1 MKFKMSE
8 KSLFAVLLRSPWWW
22 SFLIAAVLVL
32 LARVFLPEAFR
43 AVGMLSALPFAV
55 LSIIA
60 AWRQRDKPSPERVS
74 RALTQLASMSWKQFL
89 PIMEQAF
96 VQQGFIVT
104 PLNSN
109 LADLQLE
116 KSGRVTLVSCKR
128 WKAATLGVEVLRDL
142 KAMQVSEEAS
152 YAACISLSL
161 PTGVA
166 LKFAKENAI
175 QLICQDELASLCLK
189 VMKDER
195 ASYPPLKRLQIVFKA
210 PSKTT
215 KPA

>member
-1 MKFKMSE
+1 MNFKMSD
-8 KSLFAVLLRSPWWW
+8 KSLFAILLRSPWWY
-22 SFLIAAVLVL
+22 SFLIAAVLLL

-43 AVGMLSALPFAV
+43 AVGMLSSIPFAFLGV
-55 LSIIA
+55 IA

-74 RALTQLASMSWKQFL
+74 MALDQLAQMPWKQFL

-96 VQQGFIVT
+96 VQQGFSVT
-104 PLNSN
+104 QLNSN
-109 LADLQLE
+109 AADLQLE
-116 KSGRVTLVSCKR
+116 KLGRVTLVSCKR

-142 KAMQVSEEAS
+142 KAMQVSQEAS
-152 YAACISLSL
+152 YSACISLSL

-189 VMKDER
+189 VM
-195 ASYPPLKRLQIVFKA
+195 SI
-210 PSKTT
+210 

>member
-1 MKFKMSE
+1 MKFKMSD
-8 KSLFAVLLRSPWWW
+8 KSLFAILLRSPWWY
-22 SFLIAAVLVL
+22 SFLIAAVLLL

-43 AVGMLSALPFAV
+43 AVGMLSSIPFAILGV
-55 LSIIA
+55 IA

-74 RALTQLASMSWKQFL
+74 KALDQLAQMPWKQFL

-96 VQQGFIVT
+96 VQQGFTVT
-104 PLNSN
+104 QLNSN
-109 LADLQLE
+109 AADLQLE
-116 KSGRVTLVSCKR
+116 KLGRVTLVSCKR

-142 KAMQVSEEAS
+142 KAMQVSQEAS
-152 YAACISLSL
+152 YSACISLSL

-189 VMKDER
+189 VM
-195 ASYPPLKRLQIVFKA
+195 SI
-210 PSKTT
+210 

>member
-1 MKFKMSE
+1 MKLKMSE
-8 KSLFAVLLRSPWWW
+8 KSLFAILLRSPWWW
-22 SFLIAAVLVL
+22 SFLIAVVMML

-55 LSIIA
+55 LGIIA

-74 RALTQLASMSWKQFL
+74 LALTYLADMSWKQFL

-96 VQQGFIVT
+96 VEQGFSVM
-104 PLNSN
+104 PLNSSA
-109 LADLQLE
+109 ADLQLE
-116 KSGRVTLVSCKR
+116 KSGKVTLVSCKR

-142 KAMQVSEEAS
+142 KALQVSQDAA
-152 YAACISLSL
+152 YAACVSLSL

-166 LKFAKENAI
+166 LKFAKTNAV

-189 VMKDER
+189 VMKD
-195 ASYPPLKRLQIVFKA
+195 
-210 PSKTT
+210 
-215 KPA
+215 

>member
-1 MKFKMSE
+1 MSD
-8 KSLFAVLLRSPWWW
+8 KSLFAILLRSPWWY
-22 SFLIAAVLVL
+22 SFLIAAVLLL

-43 AVGMLSALPFAV
+43 AVGMLSSIPFAILGV
-55 LSIIA
+55 IA

-74 RALTQLASMSWKQFL
+74 MALDQLAQLPWKQFL

-96 VQQGFIVT
+96 VQQGFTVT
-104 PLNSN
+104 QLNSN
-109 LADLQLE
+109 AADLQLE
-116 KSGRVTLVSCKR
+116 KLGRVTLVSCKR

-142 KAMQVSEEAS
+142 KAMQVSQEAS
-152 YAACISLSL
+152 YSACISLSL

-189 VMKDER
+189 VM
-195 ASYPPLKRLQIVFKA
+195 SI
-210 PSKTT
+210 

>member
-1 MKFKMSE
+1 MKFKMSD
-8 KSLFAVLLRSPWWW
+8 KSLFAILLRSPWWY
-22 SFLIAAVLVL
+22 SFLIAAVLLL

-43 AVGMLSALPFAV
+43 AVGMLSSIPFAILGV
-55 LSIIA
+55 IA

-74 RALTQLASMSWKQFL
+74 MALDQLAQMPWKQFL

-96 VQQGFIVT
+96 VQQGFSVT
-104 PLNSN
+104 QLNSN
-109 LADLQLE
+109 AADLQLE
-116 KSGRVTLVSCKR
+116 KLGRVTLVSCKR

-142 KAMQVSEEAS
+142 KAMQVSQEAS
-152 YAACISLSL
+152 YSACISLSL

-189 VMKDER
+189 VM
-195 ASYPPLKRLQIVFKA
+195 SI
-210 PSKTT
+210 

>member
-1 MKFKMSE
+1 MSD
-8 KSLFAVLLRSPWWW
+8 KSLFAILLRSPWWY
-22 SFLIAAVLVL
+22 SFLIAAVLLL

-43 AVGMLSALPFAV
+43 AVGMLSSIPFAILGV
-55 LSIIA
+55 IA

-74 RALTQLASMSWKQFL
+74 MALDQLAQMPWKQFL

-96 VQQGFIVT
+96 VQQGFTVT
-104 PLNSN
+104 QLNSKA
-109 LADLQLE
+109 ADLQLE
-116 KSGRVTLVSCKR
+116 KLGRVTLVSCKR

-142 KAMQVSEEAS
+142 KAMQISEEAS
-152 YAACISLSL
+152 YSACISLSL

-189 VMKDER
+189 VM
-195 ASYPPLKRLQIVFKA
+195 SI
-210 PSKTT
+210 

>member
-1 MKFKMSE
+1 
-8 KSLFAVLLRSPWWW
+8 LLRSPWWW

-74 RALTQLASMSWKQFL
+74 LALTDLANMSWKQFL

-96 VQQGFIVT
+96 VQQGFSVM
-104 PLNSN
+104 PLNSSA
-109 LADLQLE
+109 ADLRLE
-116 KSGRVTLVSCKR
+116 KSGKVTLVSCKR

-142 KAMQVSEEAS
+142 KELQVSQDVA

-166 LKFAKENAI
+166 LKFAKANGV
-175 QLICQDELASLCLK
+175 QLICQYELASLCLK
-189 VMKDER
+189 VMKD
-195 ASYPPLKRLQIVFKA
+195 
-210 PSKTT
+210 
-215 KPA
+215 

>member
-1 MKFKMSE
+1 MNFKMSD
-8 KSLFAVLLRSPWWW
+8 KSLFAILLRSPWWY
-22 SFLIAAVLVL
+22 SFLIAAVLLL

-43 AVGMLSALPFAV
+43 AVGMLSSIPFAILGV
-55 LSIIA
+55 IA

-74 RALTQLASMSWKQFL
+74 MALDQLAQMPWKQFL

-96 VQQGFIVT
+96 VQQGFTVT
-104 PLNSN
+104 QLNSN
-109 LADLQLE
+109 AADLQLE
-116 KSGRVTLVSCKR
+116 KLGRVTLVSCKR

-142 KAMQVSEEAS
+142 KAMQISQEAS

-189 VMKDER
+189 VM
-195 ASYPPLKRLQIVFKA
+195 SI
-210 PSKTT
+210 

>member
-1 MKFKMSE
+1 MKFKMSD
-8 KSLFAVLLRSPWWW
+8 KSLFAILLRSPWWY
-22 SFLIAAVLVL
+22 SFLIAAVLLL

-43 AVGMLSALPFAV
+43 AVGMLSSIPFAILGV
-55 LSIIA
+55 IA

-74 RALTQLASMSWKQFL
+74 MALDQLAQMPWKQFL

-96 VQQGFIVT
+96 VQQGFTVT
-104 PLNSN
+104 QLNSN
-109 LADLQLE
+109 AADLQLE
-116 KSGRVTLVSCKR
+116 KLGRVTLVSCKR

-142 KAMQVSEEAS
+142 KAMQVSQEAS

-189 VMKDER
+189 VM
-195 ASYPPLKRLQIVFKA
+195 SI
-210 PSKTT
+210 

>member
-1 MKFKMSE
+1 MKFKMSD
-8 KSLFAVLLRSPWWW
+8 KSLFAILLRSPWWY
-22 SFLIAAVLVL
+22 SFLIAAVLLL

-43 AVGMLSALPFAV
+43 AVGMLSSIPFAILGV
-55 LSIIA
+55 IA

-74 RALTQLASMSWKQFL
+74 MALDQLAQMPWKQFL
-89 PIMEQAF
+89 PIMEQAC
-96 VQQGFIVT
+96 VQQGFTVSQ
-104 PLNSN
+104 LNSN
-109 LADLQLE
+109 AADLQLE
-116 KSGRVTLVSCKR
+116 KLGRVTLVSCKR

-142 KAMQVSEEAS
+142 KAMQVSQEAS
-152 YAACISLSL
+152 YSACISLSL

-189 VMKDER
+189 VM
-195 ASYPPLKRLQIVFKA
+195 SI
-210 PSKTT
+210 

>member
-1 MKFKMSE
+1 MKFKMSD
-8 KSLFAVLLRSPWWW
+8 KSLFAILLRSPWWY
-22 SFLIAAVLVL
+22 SFLIAAVLLL

-43 AVGMLSALPFAV
+43 AVGMLSSIPFAILGV
-55 LSIIA
+55 IA

-74 RALTQLASMSWKQFL
+74 MALDQLAQMSWKQFL

-96 VQQGFIVT
+96 VQQGFTVSQ
-104 PLNSN
+104 LNSN
-109 LADLQLE
+109 AADLQLE
-116 KSGRVTLVSCKR
+116 KLGRVTLVSCKR

-142 KAMQVSEEAS
+142 KAMQISQEAS

-189 VMKDER
+189 VM
-195 ASYPPLKRLQIVFKA
+195 SI
-210 PSKTT
+210 

>member
-1 MKFKMSE
+1 MKFKMSD
-8 KSLFAVLLRSPWWW
+8 KSLFAILLRSPWWY
-22 SFLIAAVLVL
+22 SFLIAAVLLL

-43 AVGMLSALPFAV
+43 AVGMLSSIPFAILGV
-55 LSIIA
+55 IA

-74 RALTQLASMSWKQFL
+74 MALDQLAQMPWKQFL

-96 VQQGFIVT
+96 VQQGFTVT

-109 LADLQLE
+109 AADLQLE
-116 KSGRVTLVSCKR
+116 KLGRVTLVSCKR

-142 KAMQVSEEAS
+142 KAMQVSQEAS
-152 YAACISLSL
+152 YSACISLSL

-189 VMKDER
+189 VM
-195 ASYPPLKRLQIVFKA
+195 SI
-210 PSKTT
+210 

>member
-22 SFLIAAVLVL
+22 SFLIAAVLAL

-55 LSIIA
+55 LSITA

-74 RALTQLASMSWKQFL
+74 WALTHLASMSWKQFL

-109 LADLQLE
+109 SADLQLE

-189 VMKDER
+189 VMKD
-195 ASYPPLKRLQIVFKA
+195 
-210 PSKTT
+210 
-215 KPA
+215 

>member
-1 MKFKMSE
+1 MKFKMSD
-8 KSLFAVLLRSPWWW
+8 KSLFAILLRSPWWY
-22 SFLIAAVLVL
+22 SFLIAAVLLL

-43 AVGMLSALPFAV
+43 AVGMLSSIPFAILGV
-55 LSIIA
+55 IA

-74 RALTQLASMSWKQFL
+74 MALDQLAQMPWKQFL

-96 VQQGFIVT
+96 VQQGFTVT
-104 PLNSN
+104 QLNSKA
-109 LADLQLE
+109 ADLQLE
-116 KSGRVTLVSCKR
+116 KLGRVTLVSCKR

-142 KAMQVSEEAS
+142 KAMQISEEAS
-152 YAACISLSL
+152 YSACISLSL

-189 VMKDER
+189 VM
-195 ASYPPLKRLQIVFKA
+195 SI
-210 PSKTT
+210 

>member
-1 MKFKMSE
+1 MKFKMSD
-8 KSLFAVLLRSPWWW
+8 KSLFAILLRSPWWY
-22 SFLIAAVLVL
+22 SFLIAGVLLL

-43 AVGMLSALPFAV
+43 AVGMLSSIPFAILGV
-55 LSIIA
+55 IA

-74 RALTQLASMSWKQFL
+74 MALDQLAQMPWKQFL

-96 VQQGFIVT
+96 VQQGFTVT
-104 PLNSN
+104 QLNSN
-109 LADLQLE
+109 AADLQLE
-116 KSGRVTLVSCKR
+116 KLGRVTLVSCKR

-142 KAMQVSEEAS
+142 KAMQVSQEAS
-152 YAACISLSL
+152 YSACISLSL

-189 VMKDER
+189 VM
-195 ASYPPLKRLQIVFKA
+195 SI
-210 PSKTT
+210 

>member
-1 MKFKMSE
+1 MKFKMSD
-8 KSLFAVLLRSPWWW
+8 KSLFAILLRSPWWY
-22 SFLIAAVLVL
+22 SFLIAAVLLL

-43 AVGMLSALPFAV
+43 AVGMLSSIPFAILGV
-55 LSIIA
+55 IA

-74 RALTQLASMSWKQFL
+74 MALDQLAQLPWKQFL

-96 VQQGFIVT
+96 VQQGFTVT
-104 PLNSN
+104 QLNSN
-109 LADLQLE
+109 AADLQLE
-116 KSGRVTLVSCKR
+116 KLGRVTLVSCKR

-142 KAMQVSEEAS
+142 KAMQVSQEAS
-152 YAACISLSL
+152 YSACISLSL

-189 VMKDER
+189 VM
-195 ASYPPLKRLQIVFKA
+195 SI
-210 PSKTT
+210 

>member
-1 MKFKMSE
+1 MNFKMSD
-8 KSLFAVLLRSPWWW
+8 KSLFAILLRSPWWY
-22 SFLIAAVLVL
+22 SFLIAAVLLL
-32 LARVFLPEAFR
+32 LARVFLPEAIR
-43 AVGMLSALPFAV
+43 AVGMLSSIPFAILAV
-55 LSIIA
+55 VA

-74 RALTQLASMSWKQFL
+74 MALDQLAQMPWKQFL

-96 VQQGFIVT
+96 VQQGFTVT
-104 PLNSN
+104 QLNSN
-109 LADLQLE
+109 AADLQLE
-116 KSGRVTLVSCKR
+116 KLGRVTLVSCKR

-142 KAMQVSEEAS
+142 KAMQVSQEAS
-152 YAACISLSL
+152 YSACISLSL

-189 VMKDER
+189 VM
-195 ASYPPLKRLQIVFKA
+195 SI
-210 PSKTT
+210 

>member
-1 MKFKMSE
+1 MSD
-8 KSLFAVLLRSPWWW
+8 KSLFAILLRSPWWY
-22 SFLIAAVLVL
+22 SFLIAAVLLL

-43 AVGMLSALPFAV
+43 AVGMLSSIPFAILGV
-55 LSIIA
+55 IA

-74 RALTQLASMSWKQFL
+74 MALDQLAQMPWKQFL

-96 VQQGFIVT
+96 VQQGFTVSQ
-104 PLNSN
+104 LNSN
-109 LADLQLE
+109 AADLQLE
-116 KSGRVTLVSCKR
+116 KLGRVTLVSCKR

-142 KAMQVSEEAS
+142 KAMQVSQEAS
-152 YAACISLSL
+152 YSACISLSL

-189 VMKDER
+189 VM
-195 ASYPPLKRLQIVFKA
+195 SI
-210 PSKTT
+210 